1 METRHCARTRAAHP
15 FHMHLDA
22 SGSIQFCNTEHQK
35 VCWPQQSV
43 LYGDAETCAAKQM
56 QPDSELPL
64 RKLQMMQYYCRPV
77 EVWVEIHAYTLSQ
90 ARARAVHESGAPVDP
105 RSEYFEF
112 RLTFR
117 PESKD
122 PGPSASFSLDSAGVL
137 PVRGNPLAPCIATTW
152 MSGIM
157 GKKNHGW
164 VWEEH
169 TVDELAA
176 QGIHISGRLRAV
188 QLDLDQLDLD
198 LD

>member
-1 METRHCARTRAAHP
+1 M
-15 FHMHLDA
+15 
-22 SGSIQFCNTEHQK
+22 QK
-35 VCWPQQSV
+35 LVQR
-43 LYGDAETCAAKQM
+43 KQM

-90 ARARAVHESGAPVDP
+90 ARARAVHESGTPVDP

-137 PVRGNPLAPCIATTW
+137 PVRGNPLAPRIATT
-152 MSGIM
+152 
-157 GKKNHGW
+157 
-164 VWEEH
+164 
-169 TVDELAA
+169 LARLSSPDPDPVR
-176 QGIHISGRLRAV
+176 GVLGGFVCLSLGFIWKTTHIDVTNGLPILLSPSYVYKR
-188 QLDLDQLDLD
+188 DLPL
-198 LD
+198 